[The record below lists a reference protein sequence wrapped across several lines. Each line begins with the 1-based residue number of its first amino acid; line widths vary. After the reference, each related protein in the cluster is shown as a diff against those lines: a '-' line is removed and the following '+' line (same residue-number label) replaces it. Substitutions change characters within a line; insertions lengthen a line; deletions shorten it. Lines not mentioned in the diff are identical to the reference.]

1 MARYKVIVNPT
12 AGKGVAG
19 ASIPILEQKLNES
32 GMAYELVKTERPWH
46 AAELARQAIRSG
58 FEVAVAVGGDG
69 TVNEIINGI
78 VAAQEAGEGNISLGI
93 IPIGTGNDFA
103 YGVGILPG
111 LNSNIATLT
120 NLQKRWVDIGWFS
133 GNQSINRFFGNGI
146 GVGFDA
152 MVNIVASR
160 MKRLRG
166 FLSYIVAVLRTILLD
181 YRSPKT
187 EIIYDDQMLAQR
199 CVMISIMNGRRMGGG
214 FHMTPTS
221 LPDDGLLDT
230 CIAGYV
236 DRLSILA
243 LLPRFI
249 KGNQKGHPAI
259 QFQQAHAVHVRIL
272 EGTLPVHLDGEA
284 MGTDFKEVEVKILP
298 RKLEVIT
305 SPHPA

>member
-12 AGKGVAG
+12 AGKGLAG
-19 ASIPILEQKLNES
+19 ASIPILEQKLKES
-32 GMAYELVKTERPWH
+32 GITYELVKTERPWH

-103 YGVGILPG
+103 YGVGILPE

-120 NLQKRWVDIGWFS
+120 SLQKRWVDIGWFS
-133 GNQSINRFFGNGI
+133 GNQTTSRFFGNGI

-187 EIIYDDQMLAQR
+187 EITYDDQTLAQR

-259 QFQQAHAVHVRIL
+259 QFQQAHAIRVRIL